1 MNTLEKTISEKIN
14 SSLVP
19 FHFEVINES
28 HMHSSSINAESHF
41 KLIVVSSL
49 FDKKNMLQRHRMI
62 YDLLAYELSN
72 GVHALSIHTYTK
84 SEWQEKSEINS
95 SPLCVNKKI

>member
-1 MNTLEKTISEKIN
+1 MVNEYSLRKTISEKIN

-49 FDKKNMLQRHRMI
+49 FDKKYVTTPQNDIRFISLR
-62 YDLLAYELSN
+62 
-72 GVHALSIHTYTK
+72 TF
-84 SEWQEKSEINS
+84 
-95 SPLCVNKKI
+95 

>member
-49 FDKKNMLQRHRMI
+49 FDKKICYN
-62 YDLLAYELSN
+62 ATE
-72 GVHALSIHTYTK
+72 
-84 SEWQEKSEINS
+84 
-95 SPLCVNKKI
+95 